1 MAIAGKKTSL
11 NGKDAKP
18 AATQSR
24 AGRRTPKRE
33 SQESPDS
40 DAVLRRI
47 ERYHAVFSEADAD
60 SIGSHIFVVNTG
72 LLMQQAVTR
81 FLTLNFDINPARY
94 SLLRALYF
102 SSEKKLPQNQV
113 AREMGTS
120 PPNVTQLLDA
130 LERDGLVERV
140 INREN
145 RRITYARLTVAGVAK
160 CDQMVPAMV
169 QFMDTTMQALSQ
181 NEKAQL
187 EQLLLKLRV
196 HLTGL
201 LS

>member
-1 MAIAGKKTSL
+1 MATGGKKAPDG
-11 NGKDAKP
+11 NDATV
-18 AATQSR
+18 ATQTR
-24 AGRRTPKRE
+24 ARRRGDKDDGTP
-33 SQESPDS
+33 SA

-47 ERYHAVFSEADAD
+47 ERYHAAFGKADLE
-60 SIGSHIFVVNTG
+60 SIGSHIVVVNTG

-102 SSEKKLPQNQV
+102 SPEKKLPQNQV

-145 RRITYARLTVAGVAK
+145 RRITYARMTEAGIAK

-169 QFMDTTMQALSQ
+169 GFMEKTMEVLSA
-181 NEKAQL
+181 NEKGQL
-187 EQLLLKLRV
+187 ENLLLKLRV
-196 HLTGL
+196 HLAEL
-201 LS
+201 LSV

>member
-1 MAIAGKKTSL
+1 MPISSRKTAQD
-11 NGKDAKP
+11 GKDAP
-18 AATQSR
+18 LANSEPRSR
-24 AGRRTPKRE
+24 RRTIRDE
-33 SQESPDS
+33 QPDDKPS
-40 DAVLRRI
+40 DAVLRRV
-47 ERYHAVFSEADAD
+47 ERYQAAFSDADVD

-72 LLMQQAVTR
+72 ILMQQVVTR

-102 SSEKKLPQNQV
+102 SPEKKLPQNQV

-145 RRITYARLTVAGVAK
+145 RRITYARLTEAGIAK
-160 CDQMVPAMV
+160 CEQVVPAMV
-169 QFMDTTMQALSQ
+169 DFMHKTMEALSPA
-181 NEKAQL
+181 EKRQI
-187 EQLLLKLRV
+187 EDLLRKVRT
-196 HLTGL
+196 HLASL
-201 LS
+201 